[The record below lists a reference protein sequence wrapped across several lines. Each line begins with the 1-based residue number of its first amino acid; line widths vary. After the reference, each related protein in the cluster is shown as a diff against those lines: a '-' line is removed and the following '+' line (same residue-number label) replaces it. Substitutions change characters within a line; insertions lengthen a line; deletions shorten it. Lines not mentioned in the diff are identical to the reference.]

1 MLLTIHDAHLRQV
14 ASIDNDK
21 QGTLNYFND
30 TWTSYL
36 ETGAATFDF
45 TVSKKELATDTYS
58 KRAYQFLNEKNFI
71 SFEYEG
77 ETQLFIVRKVVENEK
92 LIKLNCVNLNLELIN
107 EYANPYKA
115 LKDMSF
121 EEYCKALDLLN
132 FTMLKI
138 GVNEISDKKLTLEW
152 EGQETKLARLLS
164 LANKFGSE
172 IEFKTFLNS
181 NSSIK
186 AFVVNV
192 YHANDG
198 FHQGVGKRQSKVL
211 RYGRDFN
218 SLTRTVDTTGIYNA
232 ILPTGNRSE
241 VTSTKTSVIH
251 NVDGSVTTTKKV
263 RNPDGSVTTTSK
275 RVRNDG
281 FVLGQVVTKTVKNPD
296 GTSSTTMEREMTTVY
311 KKRTGRRKKAE
322 EQPPFK
328 VKHSKTSKTSAYSND
343 STFDLSD
350 LPDWKLENENGQ
362 VEFYKAGKMLYAPL
376 SMQMFPAAFTSDTM
390 SDQWIRRDATIDAE
404 TQEEL
409 SDKALDMLR
418 KSCYPAVTYEVD
430 GYLPYGV
437 GDTVEIEDDGFALTL
452 LLEMRVSERSI
463 SFTGTGTNKSV
474 FANFKALENQLSS
487 GIQQRLE
494 EMLEEAK
501 TYDIK
506 VASDNGTVFKNNKGK
521 STIYPTLLKGEK
533 TIPDSEVS
541 WKWKVDERDFPL
553 APTFT
558 VEAAG
563 LTKPLTVTVI
573 AIVNG
578 KEVAHK
584 ELAFTNVNDGAKGSD
599 GKSITVAKAEKQA
612 DGVKVTFSDNK
623 SIVVPKGDK
632 GDPADP
638 VPLNALQEEMK
649 QTKQGL
655 SDVKTDL
662 LKEKAESSANIEQ
675 VKKEVGAI
683 SSQQTAYEQSNK
695 QNLARITGQLADK
708 ASKSEVKQTADG
720 IREEISQISVGGR
733 NLLRGSK
740 GEFKPDSKPTGFDNQ
755 VLYVQSTSID
765 LVKGEKYLISAK
777 TDGVFSNN
785 HNGTQESDNVVLWL
799 MDKTVTN
806 YQIVS
811 DSNTGTT
818 GTVFTWNKPTGTYH
832 LRVNTY
838 HKDAR
843 KKVWE
848 VKVEQGTIKTDWSP
862 APEDVDEQITV
873 AKTTLEKTAEG
884 LKTDMVAVKSY
895 AANDGKRKEEL
906 EKYSREE
913 TAKQIAAERIKTAE
927 NYVGKI
933 QYTEDVKGVNR
944 RFEGL
949 RTGTSNLLLNTEFK
963 TLADVNN
970 VNGATLKLNQN
981 DYNSHN
987 SIEVTVT
994 GQNKDVWE
1002 GITLNASVSAF
1013 KKGDTIAVR
1022 MPIYIFSD
1030 VPINAGLTLVLK
1042 NHPKNIGY
1050 VFKDLGD
1057 LPRNKWHIVEFL
1069 HTFDNDANFEG
1080 VNFFYLYTTQNG
1092 HYKIAEPSLTLSNV
1106 IPSSW
1111 APAVEDSKNYTDT
1124 KLAEYKQGVDGQL
1137 AAVKQEVGS
1146 KVSQTTF
1153 DQRANQI
1160 TQSVQ
1165 ELSNNTVKKNQLKID
1180 ENGLVSSSEKIVNGQ
1195 TLASMIA
1202 QHPEWV
1208 EIIAKL
1214 LKIKADMIVN
1224 GAITADKL
1232 NVKEL
1237 STLSSN
1243 LGEVS
1248 AGFIDLRKHWVRT
1261 NTRDVWG
1268 IIKDVTYDTS
1278 TLLTDS
1284 GVITNGRPG
1293 RNKKSDVKPTIM
1305 PLVWLNSGQLLFA
1318 NVDSE
1323 HDIRLILA
1331 NGVHPSIRSNSG
1343 TIYFGKLE
1351 DERDAL
1357 VIDCQFAELYLRA
1370 NNYTDWK
1377 QSEVNNKVRWK
1388 VQGSLVLVD
1397 FNLQFDRDGTYHL
1410 VDIPKEYVPSNKMF
1424 PVQAWSLDRNKDRT
1438 AQLNV
1443 GGDLHII
1450 GAERGIPYLGQI
1462 IWTY

>member
-1 MLLTIHDAHLRQV
+1 MKRNVRIAIRDTTDTHVVGFFDNKSGIKYNSANLTQFLKGACSVLVLTYHSKKMIAQSGQKLAFRFEDKDFWLNINSVKKTGYKIELTAYSLSLEANKEKRGPHKPANAMSIKQYIDYYDPEHSFEIGINEVADKSIKLEWSGTDTILARLYSVANSFGAELEFVTELNDDYSLKRHVVNIYREGNLGKDKTGMPVRVGEKLKVINYSDNMDDFYTAIRRTGKDGLTIAGLNKKIYDDKGNLLFYSSGDTLYAPQARDKYPSIARKTNDGYIVNEDSETEHANKEALFGYMLSELKKHCELKVDYEVEGAVDGNIGDRKTLIDARHFDPPLYVQARISEQTN
-14 ASIDNDK
+14 A
-21 QGTLNYFND
+21 L
-30 TWTSYL
+30 L
-36 ETGAATFDF
+36 ETSDVKT
-45 TVSKKELATDTYS
+45 TLSNY
-58 KRAYQFLNEKNFI
+58 
-71 SFEYEG
+71 
-77 ETQLFIVRKVVENEK
+77 VRKSSQIANELLQRVEQ
-92 LIKLNCVNLNLELIN
+92 
-107 EYANPYKA
+107 
-115 LKDMSF
+115 
-121 EEYCKALDLLN
+121 
-132 FTMLKI
+132 
-138 GVNEISDKKLTLEW
+138 LTLEA
-152 EGQETKLARLLS
+152 TPYTIKLAT
-164 LANKFGSE
+164 N
-172 IEFKTFLNS
+172 N
-181 NSSIK
+181 
-186 AFVVNV
+186 
-192 YHANDG
+192 
-198 FHQGVGKRQSKVL
+198 
-211 RYGRDFN
+211 
-218 SLTRTVDTTGIYNA
+218 GI
-232 ILPTGNRSE
+232 
-241 VTSTKTSVIH
+241 
-251 NVDGSVTTTKKV
+251 
-263 RNPDGSVTTTSK
+263 
-275 RVRNDG
+275 
-281 FVLGQVVTKTVKNPD
+281 
-296 GTSSTTMEREMTTVY
+296 
-311 KKRTGRRKKAE
+311 
-322 EQPPFK
+322 
-328 VKHSKTSKTSAYSND
+328 
-343 STFDLSD
+343 
-350 LPDWKLENENGQ
+350 
-362 VEFYKAGKMLYAPL
+362 
-376 SMQMFPAAFTSDTM
+376 
-390 SDQWIRRDATIDAE
+390 
-404 TQEEL
+404 
-409 SDKALDMLR
+409 
-418 KSCYPAVTYEVD
+418 
-430 GYLPYGV
+430 
-437 GDTVEIEDDGFALTL
+437 
-452 LLEMRVSERSI
+452 
-463 SFTGTGTNKSV
+463 
-474 FANFKALENQLSS
+474 
-487 GIQQRLE
+487 
-494 EMLEEAK
+494 
-501 TYDIK
+501 
-506 VASDNGTVFKNNKGK
+506 VFKNNQGQ
-521 STIYPTLLKGEK
+521 STIYPSLKRGQKPVEC
-533 TIPDSEVS
+533 T
-541 WKWKVDERDFPL
+541 WKWLVDNQGFGTS
-553 APTFT
+553 PTFE
-558 VEAAG
+558 VKAAG
-563 LTKPLTVTVI
+563 MSSKLVLTAI
-573 AIVNG
+573 ALIDG
-578 KEVAHK
+578 KEVAR
-584 ELAFTNVNDGAKGSD
+584 EQVTFSNVNDGKNGSNGED
-599 GKSITVAKAEKQA
+599 GKSLRLFTTQYKYAQKFINQYSTDGYTGDWSVIENTAGLKAGDSVQIKVFNTDKQCDSWIVATVNAVLGEHKVKTVSKGLIEKGDQGERGPKGA
-612 DGVKVTFSDNK
+612 TGE
-623 SIVVPKGDK
+623 KGDK
-632 GDPADP
+632 GDPGKPADP
-638 VPLNALQEEMK
+638 APINQLK
-649 QTKQGL
+649 QDMELAKKDL
-655 SDVKTDL
+655 SAVKSDL
-662 LKEKAESSANIEQ
+662 LREKSESSAKIDQ
-675 VKKEVGAI
+675 VKQDVGAI
-683 SSQQTAYEQSNK
+683 RNQQTAYEQSNE
-695 QNLARITGQLADK
+695 QNLSRITGQLADK

-733 NLLRGSK
+733 NLLKGSK
-740 GEFKPDSKPTGFDNQ
+740 GDFKPDINPSNFDNQ

-765 LVKGEKYLISAK
+765 LVKGEEYLISAK
-777 TDGVFSNN
+777 TDGNFTAI
-785 HNGTQESDNVVLWL
+785 HNGNKESDNVVLWL
-799 MDKTVTN
+799 MDKTITN

-862 APEDVDEQITV
+862 APEDVDEQIIA

-895 AANDGKRKEEL
+895 VANDGKRREEL

-927 NYVGKI
+927 NYVGKS

-1208 EIIAKL
+1208 EIITKL

-1232 NVKEL
+1232 NIKEL